1 MNAFEIAA
9 HRFGEQS
16 VSATTDLISVDLASD
31 RCPDD
36 LVPSM
41 PLQGLEF
48 GCQGCHCH
56 DFEAGIHWCYDRQA
70 RKFRNVAFIKACPL
84 RQGG

>member
-1 MNAFEIAA
+1 MNIFEA
-9 HRFGEQS
+9 
-16 VSATTDLISVDLASD
+16 LAVNDSFTEALTIPLSIVRRELRD
-31 RCPDD
+31 IP
-36 LVPSM
+36 VPPM
-41 PLQGLEF
+41 PPQGVRF

-84 RQGG
+84 RHGG